1 MKKIKKLTFSEMSKK
16 QLDEKQLKTIKGG
29 DYCTDKCGT
38 SSSVIGSVYPGW
50 QSLFFSHLK
59 KESFCSN

>member
-16 QLDEKQLKTIKGG
+16 QLDEKQLKTIIGG

-50 QSLFFSHLK
+50 QSLFF
-59 KESFCSN
+59 